1 MRDFSF
7 VGMTFF
13 PPLLYD
19 TPALLK
25 SPIFYLINFFYLRLK
40 IYYTFVFTQVMINGK
55 KYNHMTMVVQGMD
68 LAEVLFP
75 IVIIE
80 SK

>member
-1 MRDFSF
+1 MS
-7 VGMTFF
+7 
-13 PPLLYD
+13 L
-19 TPALLK
+19 AQINN
-25 SPIFYLINFFYLRLK
+25 SIEANFYLINFFYLRIK
-40 IYYTFVFTQVMINGK
+40 IYYTFVLTQMMINGK
-55 KYNHMTMVVQGMD
+55 KYNHMTMVVQGRD